1 MSEDTRGFNPLAALS
16 SEERAILQGGR
27 LDSANYF
34 AVGAQVGT
42 DLVVF
47 SARPLCNM
55 GSSVRTQVSR
65 AMALNL
71 AAWLIVMSGPGGRE
85 EVERLIEEIEST

>member
-1 MSEDTRGFNPLAALS
+1 MSEDAHRLAVGPRELS
-16 SEERAILQGGR
+16 REEKAVIMGGR
-27 LDSANYF
+27 MDSANYF
-34 AVGAQVGT
+34 GVGAQVGT
-42 DLVVF
+42 DLLCF

-55 GSSVRTQVSR
+55 GVNVRTQVSR

-85 EVERLIEEIEST
+85 EVERLIEEIER